1 MAATLKPGDP
11 LIIREWRR
19 GPGHYKGGVTGYTPG
34 EMRLHKYNAA
44 VSRVGRQWLYYKRE
58 GWTNE
63 DRTSLY
69 QLGAVDRSREGPRV
83 LTPEQDARF
92 EEAQVAQDRIAKTS
106 FWRLNV
112 EQTLALDA
120 FLAEMFGKRYG

>member
-1 MAATLKPGDP
+1 MASTFKPGDP

-19 GPGHYKGGVTGYTPG
+19 GPGHYEAGGGYTPG
-34 EMRLHKYNAA
+34 ETRLHKYNAA

-58 GWTNE
+58 GWTTE
-63 DRTSLY
+63 DKIDLGGV
-69 QLGAVDRSREGPRV
+69 GAVDRSHGVIRV
-83 LTPEQDARF
+83 MTPEQDARF
-92 EEAQVAQDRIAKTS
+92 EEAQVASDRIAKTS